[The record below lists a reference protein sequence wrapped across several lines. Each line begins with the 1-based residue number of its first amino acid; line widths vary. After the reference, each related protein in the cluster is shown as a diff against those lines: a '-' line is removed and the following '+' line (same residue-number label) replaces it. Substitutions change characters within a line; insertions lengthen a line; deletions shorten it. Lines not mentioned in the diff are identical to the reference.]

1 MQAEESKVNK
11 PVAVLDTNIYVSA
24 AFWSGEPYLVVQ
36 KAITQEIIDFISQ
49 EIVGELREVLARDFN
64 LGKEDIEEIVKAV
77 FFFTHLT
84 KPKEK
89 VSIIKDD
96 PDDDRILE
104 CALSCKA
111 DFVVTQDNHLL
122 KLKEFRGI
130 KILTPKEFLRI
141 LKE

>member
-1 MQAEESKVNK
+1 MNR
-11 PVAVLDTNIYVSA
+11 PVVVLDTNICISA
-24 AFWSGEPYLVVQ
+24 TFWSGEPYLVVQ
-36 KAITQEIIDFISQ
+36 KAVMQEIITFVSND
-49 EIVGELREVLARDFN
+49 IVRELRKVLARDFN

-84 KPKEK
+84 EPREK

-96 PDDDRILE
+96 PDDDKILE

-122 KLKEFRGI
+122 KLKDFKGI
-130 KILTPKEFLRI
+130 RIITAKEFLELI
-141 LKE
+141 K